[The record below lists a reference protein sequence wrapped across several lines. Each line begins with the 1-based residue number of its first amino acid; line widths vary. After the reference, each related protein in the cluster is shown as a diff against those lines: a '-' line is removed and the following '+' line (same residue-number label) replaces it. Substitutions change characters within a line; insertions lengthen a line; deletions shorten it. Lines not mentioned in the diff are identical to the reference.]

1 MGKRGNQG
9 WSTAGRAGNT
19 RGWSTLGSVGAGRPK
34 GDYPPRRTHSYRAS
48 DEEHDLIRRFV
59 AIARKDIRTAEMILQ
74 NWETFTEQNG
84 IIEPKQQKEESD
96 HGTDKSDAVFER

>member
-34 GDYPPRRTHSYRAS
+34 GDHPPRRTHSYRAS

-59 AIARKDIRTAEMILQ
+59 AITRTDVQAAEMILRE
-74 NWETFTEQNG
+74 WETFAAQNG
-84 IIEPKQQKEESD
+84 IIEPKKKKEESK
-96 HGTDKSDAVFER
+96 HGTDKLDTVFEH